1 VAGLVSSQEEGLLDP
16 FDEFGLSFPH
26 SADGSD
32 GFWLIL
38 HGFQQ

>member
-1 VAGLVSSQEEGLLDP
+1 MAALVSSQEKGLLDP
-16 FDEFGLSFPH
+16 LDQFGLPFPH